1 MTPKDSYRN
10 RAAAC
15 EAADDV
21 PLSPANGET
30 IGDVILRRYS
40 RRAVM
45 RGTLGVT
52 AAAVLFGPGAL
63 PKAEAATATEA
74 FDFPEVEA
82 GIDTTHHVAE
92 GYRAKPL
99 LSWGDPLMPNLP
111 DFDPEAQSPEDQAK
125 RFGYN
130 NDYIAHFPIDGSSTH
145 GLLCINHEY
154 TNEELMFP
162 SLSKRQDTSG
172 FEQMT
177 ETLVEIEMAAHGVT
191 IVEVKKEGEDWQ
203 VVRPSPYNRRITP
216 HTPMSADGPAAGD
229 ARLKTSYDPS
239 GKALLGTLNNC
250 AGGHTPWGTYLT
262 AEENFRYYFWTD
274 HAIPG
279 GAVPK
284 GLGGKQAASYERYGV
299 PGQWQAWGKFVNR
312 FNVDIEPN
320 EPNRFGWIV
329 EIDPRDP
336 TSVPVKHSALGRFC
350 HEGAETVLSADKH
363 AVVYCG
369 DDSRFEYIYRFVSND
384 PYVEGDRSHNMT
396 LLSKGTLS
404 AAKFKDDGTGEWLPL
419 KFGEGKLT
427 EDGSYGKLK
436 NEADVLIDAR
446 IAAELVEA
454 TKMDRPEDVQ
464 PTPDGRVYAM
474 LTNNTKREQTDKA
487 NPRADNAFGH
497 IIEMTPQD
505 GDHAASAF
513 TWRML
518 VRCGDPAK
526 DDDSLWGP
534 DTTANGW
541 FVCPDNAAVDD
552 RGRLW
557 VATDQGDDWG
567 RTGRADGLFALETD
581 GDRSGTS
588 KLFFRVPVGAEM
600 CGPCFTPNGETLFV
614 SVQHP
619 GADGAEAFPDFGRP
633 SVFKDPV
640 TRWPDP
646 DPNSKMP
653 PRPSVMVIT
662 KAGGGKIA

>member
-1 MTPKDSYRN
+1 MTTQDAYRN

-15 EAADDV
+15 EAAEDV
-21 PLSPANGET
+21 PRSPADGDT

-52 AAAVLFGPGAL
+52 AAALVFGPDLLSKAKAAPL
-63 PKAEAATATEA
+63 PPA

-82 GIDTTHHVAE
+82 GIDTTHHVAA

-99 LSWGDPLMPNLP
+99 LRWGDPLVPNLP
-111 DFDPEAQSPEDQAK
+111 PFDPQAQSAEDQAK

-130 NDYIAHFPIDGSSTH
+130 NDYITYFPIDGSRR

-162 SLSKRQDTSG
+162 SVTKRQDTSG

-191 IVEVKKEGEDWQ
+191 IVEVQKEGEDWQ
-203 VVRPSPYNRRITP
+203 VVLNSPYNRRITP
-216 HTPMSADGPAAGD
+216 DTPMTADGPAAGD
-229 ARLKTSYDPS
+229 ARLKTSDDPS
-239 GKALLGTLNNC
+239 GAALVGTLNNC

-262 AEENFRYYFWTD
+262 AEENFRYYFWTN

-284 GLGGKQAASYERYGV
+284 GLGGKQAASYERYGM
-299 PGQWQAWGKFVNR
+299 PGQWQAWGKFINR

-336 TSVPVKHSALGRFC
+336 NSVPVKHTALGRFC
-350 HEGAETVLSADKH
+350 HEGAETVLSADNH

-369 DDSRFEYIYRFVSND
+369 DDSRFEYIYRFVSHD
-384 PYVEGDRSHNMT
+384 PYVEGARSGNMT
-396 LLSKGTLS
+396 LLSKGTLA
-404 AAKFKDDGTGEWLPL
+404 AAKFNEDGTGEWLPL

-427 EDGSYGKLK
+427 EDGSYGRLK
-436 NEADVLIDAR
+436 SQADVLIDAR
-446 IAAELVEA
+446 IAADLVGA

-464 PTPDGRVYAM
+464 PTPSGRVYAM
-474 LTNNTKREQTDKA
+474 LTSNTKRISDETDKA
-487 NPRADNAFGH
+487 NPRANNVFGH
-497 IIEMTPQD
+497 IIEITPDD
-505 GDHAASAF
+505 GDHASAGF
-513 TWRML
+513 SWKVL
-518 VRCGDPAK
+518 VQCGDPAK

-557 VATDQGDDWG
+557 IATDQGDDWA
-567 RTGRADGLFALETD
+567 RTGRADGLFALETE
-581 GDRSGTS
+581 GSQRGTP
-588 KLFFRVPVGAEM
+588 KLFFRVPIGAEM
-600 CGPCFTPNGETLFV
+600 CGPCFTPDGDTLFV

-619 GADGAEAFPDFGRP
+619 GADGAEALIGFGRP

-640 TRWPDP
+640 TRWPDFK
-646 DPNSKMP
+646 DDMP

-662 KAGGGKIA
+662 KTGGGPIG

>member
-1 MTPKDSYRN
+1 M
-10 RAAAC
+10 
-15 EAADDV
+15 
-21 PLSPANGET
+21 L
-30 IGDVILRRYS
+30 LR
-40 RRAVM
+40 
-45 RGTLGVT
+45 
-52 AAAVLFGPGAL
+52 
-63 PKAEAATATEA
+63 
-74 FDFPEVEA
+74 
-82 GIDTTHHVAE
+82 
-92 GYRAKPL
+92 
-99 LSWGDPLMPNLP
+99 WGDPLSPGLP
-111 DFDPEAQSPEDQAK
+111 EFNPDAQSPADQLK

-130 NDYIAHFPIDGSSTH
+130 NDYIAYFPIDGSRR

-162 SLSKRQDTSG
+162 SVTKRQDTSG

-191 IVEVKKEGEDWQ
+191 IVEVQKEGEDWQ
-203 VVRPSPYNRRITP
+203 VVLNSPYNRRITP
-216 HTPMSADGPAAGD
+216 DTPMTADGPAAGD
-229 ARLKTSYDPS
+229 ARLKTSDDPS
-239 GKALLGTLNNC
+239 GAALVGTLNNC

-262 AEENFRYYFWTD
+262 AEENFRYYFWTN

-284 GLGGKQAASYERYGV
+284 GLGGKQAASYERYGM
-299 PGQWQAWGKFVNR
+299 PGQWQAWGKFINR

-336 TSVPVKHSALGRFC
+336 NSVPVKHTALGRFC
-350 HEGAETVLSADKH
+350 HEGAETVLSADNH

-369 DDSRFEYIYRFVSND
+369 DDSRFEYIYRFVSHD
-384 PYVEGDRSHNMT
+384 PYVEGARSGNMT
-396 LLSKGTLS
+396 LLSKGTLA
-404 AAKFKDDGTGEWLPL
+404 AAKFNEDGTGEWLPL

-427 EDGSYGKLK
+427 EDGSYGRLK
-436 NEADVLIDAR
+436 SQADVLIDAR
-446 IAAELVEA
+446 IAADLVGA

-464 PTPDGRVYAM
+464 PTPSGRVYAM
-474 LTNNTKREQTDKA
+474 LTSNTKRISDETDKA

-557 VATDQGDDWG
+557 IATDQGDDWA
-567 RTGRADGLFALETD
+567 RTGRADGLFALETE
-581 GDRSGTS
+581 GSQRGTP
-588 KLFFRVPVGAEM
+588 KLFFRVPIGAEM
-600 CGPCFTPNGETLFV
+600 CGPCFTPDGDTLLV

-619 GADGAEAFPDFGRP
+619 GADGAEALIGFGRP

-640 TRWPDP
+640 TRWPDFK
-646 DPNSKMP
+646 DDMP

-662 KAGGGKIA
+662 KTGGGPIG